1 MTLPRPEYPRPQ
13 FVRQEWLN
21 LNGEWRFAFDDNNAG
36 LRERWDQ
43 SDGSHFARRIN
54 VPFAFQTRL
63 SGIHETDFHDVVWYQ
78 RNVEIPSAWT
88 GRRILLH
95 FGAVDYRA
103 QVWLNGRFVCEHEGG
118 HTPFSAEIT
127 DYLRSDGVQS
137 LVVRVEDKTL
147 DLSQPRGKQYWK
159 LDSDSIFYTRTTGIW
174 QTVWLEPVA
183 QTALDRLKITPD
195 LDRQQVHIDYV
206 IAGDPSGIELETEIR
221 FGDQMIERRRHSTG
235 AQAFVFDA
243 ETLHVWS
250 PETPNL
256 YDLTVQVWYGG
267 QMIDRVQS
275 YFGLRKISVEDGRVM
290 LNGQPY
296 FMRLVLDQ
304 GYHPDGLLT
313 FPSDEALRLDVELT
327 KRMGFNGARKH
338 QKVEDPRYLYW
349 ADRLGLLV
357 WGEMANS
364 YLFTEQSV
372 RQLAHE
378 WQAAVARDYNHPCI
392 VAWVPLN
399 ESWGVPDI
407 PNDRRQTDWLLT
419 LYHLTKT
426 LDSTRLVI
434 SNDGWEHAK
443 SDLLTIHDYTAEE
456 SVLRERY
463 RTIDNALLWR
473 PGDHALLS
481 PHVTYN
487 GEPVLVTEFGG
498 IAYRVSDQQGW
509 GYSSAEDA
517 DTFVRGLQAVFA
529 PMHQSPLVQGFCYTQ
544 LTDVEQEIN
553 GLLTYDRKPKVDLAT
568 IRGIVAQR
576 PAETM
581 LEVPTPDGLNQGE
594 TL

>member
-13 FVRQEWLN
+13 FVRREWLN
-21 LNGEWRFAFDDNNAG
+21 LNGEWRFAFDDANVG
-36 LRERWDQ
+36 LREGWEQ
-43 SDGSHFARRIN
+43 TDGSQFARRIT
-54 VPFAFQTRL
+54 VPFAFQTKL

-78 RNVEIPSAWT
+78 RHVDVPPAWA

-118 HTPFSAEIT
+118 HTPFSADIT
-127 DYLRSDGVQS
+127 DYLRTDGAQS
-137 LVVRVEDKTL
+137 LIVRVEDSSL

-159 LDSDSIFYTRTTGIW
+159 LESDSIFYTRTTGIW
-174 QTVWLEPVA
+174 QTVWMEPVA
-183 QTALDRLKITPD
+183 EVSLERLKITPD
-195 LDRQQVHIDYV
+195 PDHRQVTIEYFV
-206 IAGDPSGIELETEIR
+206 AGDASSVELETEIR
-221 FGDQMIERRRHSTG
+221 FGDQVIAQRQHG
-235 AQAFVFDA
+235 AGEQRFVFDA
-243 ETLHVWS
+243 YELHVWS
-250 PETPNL
+250 PETPHL
-256 YDLTVQVWYGG
+256 YDLTVRIMSGG
-267 QMIDRVQS
+267 HEIDRVES
-275 YFGLRKISVEDGRVM
+275 YFGMRRISVEGGRVM
-290 LNGQPY
+290 LNGAPY
-296 FMRLVLDQ
+296 FMRMVLDQ

-327 KRMGFNGARKH
+327 KAMGFNGARKH

-364 YLFTEQSV
+364 YLFTGQSV
-372 RQLAHE
+372 RQLADE

-407 PNDRRQTDWLLT
+407 PNDPRQTDWLLA
-419 LYHLTKT
+419 LYHLTKA
-426 LDSTRLVI
+426 LDPTRLVI
-434 SNDGWEHAK
+434 SNDGWEHAR

-456 SVLRERY
+456 SVLRGRY
-463 RTIDNALLWR
+463 STIEQALLWT
-473 PGDHALLS
+473 PGDHALLA
-481 PHVTYN
+481 PGVAYK

-509 GYSSAEDA
+509 GYSSAED
-517 DTFVRGLQAVFA
+517 DETFVRGLRAVFA
-529 PMHQSPLVQGFCYTQ
+529 PMHESPLVQGFCYTQ

-553 GLLTYDRKPKVDLAT
+553 GLLTYDRQPKVDLAI
-568 IRGIVAQR
+568 IRAIVTHSGDPSLIGGVAAQ
-576 PAETM
+576 EKTS
-581 LEVPTPDGLNQGE
+581 
-594 TL
+594 